1 MNELEK
7 SEQVSAFLNGKPNK
21 TVKKK
26 RYIGTYIALIV
37 AILLVAFPLYIAV
50 ITSLMT
56 KTEANNAQFHW
67 WPQQGFSFRG
77 YIDAFTVDY
86 GGTNVFKGIWNTL
99 WMYIPPIIVGLYF
112 SAMSA
117 FAFAK
122 MKFPF
127 RGAMF
132 AVLMTAIMIPSN
144 MSTIAKVLIY
154 RTLIKC

>member
-7 SEQVSAFLNGKPNK
+7 SEHVSAFPNEKPNK

-26 RYIGTYIALIV
+26 RYIGTYIALVV

-67 WPQQGFSFRG
+67 WPQQGFSLRG

-86 GGTNVFKGIWNTL
+86 GGTNVFKGI
-99 WMYIPPIIVGLYF
+99 
-112 SAMSA
+112 
-117 FAFAK
+117 
-122 MKFPF
+122 
-127 RGAMF
+127 
-132 AVLMTAIMIPSN
+132 
-144 MSTIAKVLIY
+144 
-154 RTLIKC
+154 